1 MKVAQAL
8 AAAAI
13 GLLTAARLPAAGGAW
28 LDTQFANWNSPGA
41 TLPTAPSAQGNPDP
55 RCREQ
60 TRPAAG
66 AEDRAVMAAGW
77 TLVGPLQ
84 VFGDT
89 SVVTAT
95 SAFDG
100 MCRWWSYQV
109 FVFVRGDFAGTLSRE
124 PMNSRT
130 DGAVVEVHLYQTSS
144 ISAEFVRYTDKDP
157 LCCPS
162 GRSVV
167 SYRIERTP
175 EGPVLVPATVATEPT
190 KAP

>member
-1 MKVAQAL
+1 MKVPQAL
-8 AAAAI
+8 AAVAI

-28 LDTQFANWNSPGA
+28 LDTPLAGWNIPGA
-41 TLPTAPSAQGNPDP
+41 ALPKAPPAEGTPDP
-55 RCREQ
+55 RCREHA
-60 TRPAAG
+60 RPAAG
-66 AEDRAVMAAGW
+66 NEDRAVIAAGW
-77 TLVGPLQ
+77 VLVGPLQ

-109 FVFVRGDFAGTLSRE
+109 FVFVDGRFAGTLSLE

-130 DGAVVEVHLYQTSS
+130 DGAAVQVHLYHASS
-144 ISAEFVRYTDKDP
+144 IMAEFTRYTGKDP

-162 GRSVV
+162 GRSFV
-167 SYRIERTP
+167 SYQ
-175 EGPVLVPATVATEPT
+175 V
-190 KAP
+190 